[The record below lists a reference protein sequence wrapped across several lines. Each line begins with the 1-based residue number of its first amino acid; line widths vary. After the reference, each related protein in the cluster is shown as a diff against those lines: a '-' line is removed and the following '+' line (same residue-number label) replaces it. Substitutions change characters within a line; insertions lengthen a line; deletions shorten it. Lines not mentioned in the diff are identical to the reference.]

1 MPHYSP
7 DGNADERDERQPENP
22 VGGNAAATQSTTNN
36 AINVVQNATRL
47 EGVGR

>member
-1 MPHYSP
+1 MATPMNATNASP
-7 DGNADERDERQPENP
+7 KTQLATLEC
-22 VGGNAAATQSTTNN
+22 GNAAATQSTTNN